1 MGCILCGGSPSVR
14 TEQVHVTEDTKAKLL
29 SHTEELKSFGIVVEQ
44 KATFRKVFGASET
57 RGVALLF
64 QDPIDSGVLRKLLIY
79 LLSLDIPE
87 EQILLL
93 RLGEPEQIS
102 RILETKRREVKSMT
116 TSALP
121 AAPSDHKD
129 LQLSLFTELSAALR
143 ARSEPEHL
151 YTAAALGG
159 FGAVAWGVAAL
170 QPEKYS
176 SKAMYQRP
184 AGVAALGTLLVA
196 TAIVM
201 KICREHKKF
210 AEIKKEQARIAA
222 QIASLPGAAE
232 IIPKSMLSPIAGKGY
247 IWSLVVVIAAA
258 GAAILFCLSLIGP

>member
-1 MGCILCGGSPSVR
+1 MEEVR
-14 TEQVHVTEDTKAKLL
+14 
-29 SHTEELKSFGIVVEQ
+29 
-44 KATFRKVFGASET
+44 
-57 RGVALLF
+57 
-64 QDPIDSGVLRKLLIY
+64 
-79 LLSLDIPE
+79 
-87 EQILLL
+87 
-93 RLGEPEQIS
+93 
-102 RILETKRREVKSMT
+102 SMT
-116 TSALP
+116 TSVLP
-121 AAPSDHKD
+121 PAPSDHKD
-129 LQLSLFTELSAALR
+129 LQLNLLAELSAALR

-176 SKAMYQRP
+176 NKAMYQRP

-196 TAIVM
+196 IAIVM
-201 KICREHKKF
+201 KIRREHRKF

-222 QIASLPGAAE
+222 QLASLPGAAE

-258 GAAILFCLSLIGP
+258 VATISFAYPLSVLNTIAGLCTVSLYS